1 MIGLAGSTLSY
12 YSADLTLSSTDAGAW
27 GGLGGS
33 LAASLGHLI
42 RKYLKT
48 DQWTQSES
56 TMQRESG
63 KSVIYF
69 MSALFSFDK
78 VLQFKKLG
86 HSSLLYQI
94 IIIFILS
101 ISNILIFFS

>member
-1 MIGLAGSTLSY
+1 MVKFGPQRGSRAGESVRCRET
-12 YSADLTLSSTDAGAW
+12 AGGA
-27 GGLGGS
+27 GGHWGS

-78 VLQFKKLG
+78 FY
-86 HSSLLYQI
+86 SLRNSVI
-94 IIIFILS
+94 VPCFIRLS
-101 ISNILIFFS
+101 